1 MAAFLR
7 RRRRLPLWTREA
19 LLAPRAGL
27 GAPAAAGAPPVGA
40 ATFWRGESELCGFS
54 RGTMRGRA
62 PLRAVTASSYKAG
75 TAAGAAP
82 ASGGSAKRVPPR
94 YAVLCDN
101 VEWVVAQGEHNLWE
115 ASSSSS
121 CSAKR
126 GGFLVELDLRKEVYT
141 LFKQALAAVD
151 GAAPLAPSD
160 APSPI
165 VHHGLLSVLHPWS
178 NELEELKLED
188 VAAALD

>member
-1 MAAFLR
+1 M
-7 RRRRLPLWTREA
+7 
-19 LLAPRAGL
+19 
-27 GAPAAAGAPPVGA
+27 
-40 ATFWRGESELCGFS
+40 
-54 RGTMRGRA
+54 
-62 PLRAVTASSYKAG
+62 
-75 TAAGAAP
+75 
-82 ASGGSAKRVPPR
+82 PPR

-115 ASSSSS
+115 SLVLLVLQR
-121 CSAKR
+121 AKR